1 MIKLDNISLKV
12 ERSLLCYCHPL
23 CLICSPIFH
32 HLSHPFEI
40 YNVRSY
46 QRSHS
51 ESVYT
56 VPAHTEQTFLQASH
70 EGQQGLVPG
79 PFRGPHGQDPALQW
93 SRQTSRQTSL
103 DTSYNVPSIRS
114 ELAETRQLGR
124 FDSIAEVTESLT
136 PSVRR

>member
-1 MIKLDNISLKV
+1 M
-12 ERSLLCYCHPL
+12 
-23 CLICSPIFH
+23 LIPVYN
-32 HLSHPFEI
+32 

-56 VPAHTEQTFLQASH
+56 VPATAQTEQTFLQASQQ
-70 EGQQGLVPG
+70 GQQGLVPG